1 LRRNLIIYRDDLL
14 FPSESFI
21 RSQGESL
28 QSFQPFYVGLR
39 RNGPVELP
47 EDRVVLLTSSPTRA
61 KFERRWFTWI
71 EPSRGACRTI
81 EELHPA
87 LIHAH
92 FGPDGTHILPIAQK
106 LQVPLVVTFH
116 GYDVT
121 MSDRT
126 LAEESLM
133 LRLYVRR
140 RDMLAQSGAAFLC
153 VSDFIRRKLIDKGFP
168 EERTHVHYLGV
179 DSKFFTSDASVS
191 REKLVVFV
199 GRLVEN
205 KGCAFLLRAM
215 SAIRDRHPDAGLVI
229 IGDGPLRGELEYAA
243 REMRLGNVQFLGT
256 QSQEAVRRW
265 LNRARVFCVPSI
277 EVATGASEGFGL
289 VFAEAQSMG
298 VPVVSFKTGG
308 IPEAV
313 ADGRTGLL
321 VSPGDWRGL
330 AEQIDFL
337 LSSPDLWMRTSAAAR
352 ERVVCHFDV
361 AKQSCALEQNYDR
374 WIESRRLRP
383 GLAIER

>member
-1 LRRNLIIYRDDLL
+1 LIIYRDDLL
-14 FPSESFI
+14 SPSESFL
-21 RSQGESL
+21 RTQGEAL

-39 RNGPVELP
+39 RNGPAALP
-47 EDRVVLLTSSPTRA
+47 EERVVLLTSGPTRA
-61 KFERRWFTWI
+61 KFERRWFTWM
-71 EPSRGACRTI
+71 EPSRGAYRAI
-81 EELHPA
+81 EALQPA

-126 LAEESLM
+126 LAEHSLT

-140 RDMLAQSGAAFLC
+140 RDSLARSGAAFLC
-153 VSDFIRRKLIDKGFP
+153 VSDFIRRKLIEKGFP
-168 EERTHVHYLGV
+168 EERTFVHYLGV
-179 DSKFFTSDASVS
+179 DSKFFTPDASVK
-191 REKLVVFV
+191 RQKLIVFV

-205 KGCAFLLRAM
+205 KGCAYLLRAM
-215 SAIRDRHPDAGLVI
+215 SALRDTHPDAALVI
-229 IGDGPLRGELEYAA
+229 IGDGPLRGELEYSAK
-243 REMRLGNVQFLGT
+243 EMRLENVQFLGI
-256 QSQEAVRRW
+256 QSPEAVRGW

-277 EVATGASEGFGL
+277 EIASGASEGFGL

-298 VPVVSFKTGG
+298 VPVISFKTGG

-321 VSPGDWRGL
+321 VTPGDWRGL

-337 LSSPDLWMRTSAAAR
+337 LNSPELWRRISVAAR

-361 AKQSCALEQNYDR
+361 AKQSAVLEHNYDR
-374 WIESRRLRP
+374 WIESARVQP
-383 GLAIER
+383 ELAVER